1 MIGYNGY
8 PVSIFF
14 AITLHALVLAGLIY
28 LQMEREPEVMDIV
41 RPTLVKALMVGE
53 NPQLKNERLLEQQRL
68 VRLDDQRK
76 AREEEQRRQQ
86 VQAETQRRELQEK
99 AAEEK
104 KEVEAVA
111 LRERQVK
118 ERQQADKLKQ
128 EREREAERQAT
139 ERKKQQEL
147 AAEQERQKQAEAA
160 AATASSEVATTESE
174 LVQSYSALIHDLVKS
189 NWSRPPSARNGMVA
203 VLRIRMLPS
212 GDVQS
217 VEVERSSGDAAFD
230 RAAEA
235 AVFRVGRFREL
246 QGMPINLFNT
256 SFRTFLLTFK
266 PEDLLN

>member
-1 MIGYNGY
+1 MIAYNGY

-14 AITLHALVLAGLIY
+14 AITLHALVLVGLIY
-28 LQMEREPEVMDIV
+28 LQMVREPEVMDIV
-41 RPTLVKALMVGE
+41 RPTLVKALMVDE

-76 AREEEQRRQQ
+76 ARDEEQRRQQ
-86 VQAETQRRELQEK
+86 VQAETQRREQQET
-99 AAEEK
+99 AAQEEK
-104 KEVEAVA
+104 EIEAAA
-111 LRERQVK
+111 LKERQVQ

-139 ERKKQQEL
+139 ERQRQQEL
-147 AAEQERQKQAEAA
+147 AAEQQRQQQAE
-160 AATASSEVATTESE
+160 ASSEVATTESE
-174 LVQSYSALIHDLVKS
+174 LVQSYTAVIHDLVKS
-189 NWSRPPSARNGMVA
+189 NWSRPPSARNGMLA

-230 RAAEA
+230 RAAES

-256 SFRTFLLTFK
+256 NFRTFLLTFK